1 MIPMSGSELSISFVT
16 GKTENNIVEIQ
27 KIQTRLNLKEDPF
40 IQSQILQTDDANRS
54 VMYSQQGRQKFSA

>member
-1 MIPMSGSELSISFVT
+1 VA
-16 GKTENNIVEIQ
+16 GKTANIAVKIQ

-54 VMYSQQGRQKFSA
+54 VMYSQQGTQKFSA

>member
-1 MIPMSGSELSISFVT
+1 MSGSELSISFVA
-16 GKTENNIVEIQ
+16 GKTANIAVKIQ

-54 VMYSQQGRQKFSA
+54 VMNSQ

>member
-1 MIPMSGSELSISFVT
+1 MIPMSGSELSIYFET

-40 IQSQILQTDDANRS
+40 IQSQILQTNDANR
-54 VMYSQQGRQKFSA
+54 

>member
-1 MIPMSGSELSISFVT
+1 MSGSELSISFVA
-16 GKTENNIVEIQ
+16 GKTANIAVKIQ

-54 VMYSQQGRQKFSA
+54 VMYSQQGTQKFSA